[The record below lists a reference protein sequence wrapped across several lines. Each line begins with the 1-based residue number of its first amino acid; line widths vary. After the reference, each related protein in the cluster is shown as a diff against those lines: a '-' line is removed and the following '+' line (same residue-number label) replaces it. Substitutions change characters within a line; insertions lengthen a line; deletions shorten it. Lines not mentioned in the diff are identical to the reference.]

1 MNTLKPASAMQR
13 FSIVL
18 QRDFNLCFFLSLSIL
33 ALYPDPE
40 HFFSQFRNSPWFIY
54 TIIPAFNG
62 IYTTLLALFLNRTVS
77 RRNYTRNFYS
87 ADIPALIAVSFS
99 AGCLST
105 YITLSEAATYVIS
118 VVIIYLA
125 YRNIKQFAA
134 LLTSLLRPDT
144 TATIKDLGAFAN
156 FFINLMISFSVINL
170 SLNAIHNHLNIEQAF
185 NFGSGLRAIID
196 SIYFSIITMTTVGY
210 GDIYPHT
217 TLARLLTS
225 AECLTSYLMLGIMIG
240 IVSRGITVT
249 PENRQ

>member
-1 MNTLKPASAMQR
+1 MNTPEHPSSLQR
-13 FSIVL
+13 FSTVL

-40 HFFSQFRNSPWFIY
+40 HFFSQFQHSRWFIY
-54 TIIPAFNG
+54 LIIPAING
-62 IYTTLLALFLNRTVS
+62 IYTTLLALFLNRAVS
-77 RRNYTRNFYS
+77 RKNYTRNFYS

-105 YITLSEAATYVIS
+105 YITLSEAATYMIS

-134 LLTSLLRPDT
+134 LLTSLLRPNT

-170 SLNAIHNHLNIEQAF
+170 SLNAVHNRLNIEQAF
-185 NFGSGLRAIID
+185 NFGSGLHAIID

-217 TLARLLTS
+217 SLARLLIS
-225 AECLTSYLMLGIMIG
+225 AECLTSYLVLGIMIG

-249 PENRQ
+249 PDNQ